1 MEALAILHALTSST
15 ARLARPSYPP
25 RWQRSEWLLAHSQA
39 RNRGWFTLSVW
50 RIGWE
55 ILRRGWPPAS
65 DSPLPPHPTAIVHP
79 KLLALPG

>member
-1 MEALAILHALTSST
+1 MRWPAWLRGQLACQQQED
-15 ARLARPSYPP
+15 
-25 RWQRSEWLLAHSQA
+25 QRLLAHPQA
-39 RNRGWFTLSVW
+39 KKRSRRTLSVW